1 MSLIDV
7 FWYSFKN
14 SHVDFLYVKIKPK
27 KLLQQKKKGQFNITG
42 KPWTFVDF
50 VDGDNK
56 SQQTQKT
63 K

>member
-7 FWYSFKN
+7 FWYSCKN
-14 SHVDFLYVKIKPK
+14 SHVNFLYVKKQTK

-42 KPWTFVDF
+42 KPWIFVDF